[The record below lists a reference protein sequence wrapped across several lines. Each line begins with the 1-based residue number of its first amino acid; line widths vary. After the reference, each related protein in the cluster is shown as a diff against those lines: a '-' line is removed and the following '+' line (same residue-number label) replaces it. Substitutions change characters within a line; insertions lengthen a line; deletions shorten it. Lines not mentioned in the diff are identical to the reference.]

1 MTAPQ
6 PQDFESEGDYM
17 RALREYWKY
26 HAEPDE
32 DDNGFCDGDCDYWES
47 NCYGRG

>member
-17 RALREYWKY
+17 RTLREYLKDK
-26 HAEPDE
+26 AEPDE
-32 DDNGFCDGDCDYWES
+32 DDNGVCYGDCDYCES
-47 NCYGRG
+47 NCYGTA

>member
-32 DDNGFCDGDCDYWES
+32 DDNGCDVDCDYWEL
-47 NCYGRG
+47 NCYGRA